1 MELLSE
7 FYFLV
12 IHPNSW
18 NIILHINGSKYGNKK
33 TDEWVAY
40 S

>member
-7 FYFLV
+7 FYFPV
-12 IHPNSW
+12 IHLKSW
-18 NIILHINGSKYGNKK
+18 NVILHIIGRKYGNKK

-40 S
+40 